1 MLDNPHT
8 GQRVRISPEYQDEWP
23 VHMIGNRVGEIQGV
37 GNFVV
42 VRFDGSTETIHVPHR
57 FLEAVE

>member
-8 GQRVRISPEYQDEWP
+8 GQRVRIAMEYRDEWP
-23 VHMIGNRVGEIQGV
+23 VHLIGDRTGEIQGV
-37 GNFVV
+37 GNFVIV
-42 VRFDGSTETIHVPHR
+42 KFGETTIHVPHR